1 MVGPFR
7 PMNILSEHMRNAW
20 RYCGKVADVPDD
32 EQEAE
37 ELVARGSFDRSTTK
51 RVTFVGYGT
60 GRSVRYRDI
69 VVRLATRLLR
79 FYA

>member
-1 MVGPFR
+1 MHGDIAER
-7 PMNILSEHMRNAW
+7 SPMSRN
-20 RYCGKVADVPDD
+20 D

-79 FYA
+79 FLRVEGDPVLIISSLLKF